1 METDKPFLLTEGEF
15 VSTSSPRQQILQSLR
30 SSREYRHAFADEAIR
45 SRLTTQMKAMREQ
58 RGWDYKQFAQA
69 LKKKV
74 SWAYRLEDPNAALPT
89 LPTLL
94 EAAEAFDVVLDVRFR
109 SFSEFLDDVSSL
121 KPGSFEVAN
130 FDNDIGLVERK
141 PQESAVSLSGS
152 VFERTAQSPLAAAQ
166 DKPINNL
173 VVLERSKQV
182 LTEQPPR
189 SFAGCAGALG

>member
-141 PQESAVSLSGS
+141 PQESAVSLCGS

>member
-1 METDKPFLLTEGEF
+1 
-15 VSTSSPRQQILQSLR
+15 
-30 SSREYRHAFADEAIR
+30 
-45 SRLTTQMKAMREQ
+45 MKAMREQ